1 VGERLSSGLQIRVQ
15 RFESAPGLQHF
26 VSKTV
31 DGQRMPPK
39 GPKDIH
45 FLVAL
50 REKNPWVGRFFFV
63 IGVLLF
69 GYLLVDLMI

>member
-1 VGERLSSGLQIRVQ
+1 
-15 RFESAPGLQHF
+15 
-26 VSKTV
+26 
-31 DGQRMPPK
+31 MPPK
-39 GPKDIH
+39 GPRDIH

-69 GYLLVDLMI
+69 GYLFVDLMI